1 MKLSTRKLFCS
12 NSNCQ
17 RKIFTQRLPK
27 IAAPWA
33 RRTERLNIQLTKV
46 GLATGGLPGSR
57 LTQHLGV
64 TISRQTLL
72 RLVMKMP
79 DTSHPVPRVLGVDD
93 WAYRKRHTYGTILV
107 DLEAR
112 QPIDLLSDRTAQTLA
127 EWLKEHPGVEIISR
141 DRAKAYQEGASQG
154 CPEAIQVADRF
165 HLLENLNN
173 PLEIVLNE
181 HSKALKNVE
190 AIVNAEII
198 SKEKAIIA
206 EPVPPPPPA
215 KATIERADIN
225 RSKRLE
231 QYEQVHALN
240 QQGWTKIA
248 IANKL
253 GISSR
258 KVFRFLQEI
267 TFPERKGRSDRGA
280 SLLSPYEK
288 YLLER
293 WNEGCHNGTKLCQ
306 EITEQGYQGRYG
318 TVAAYIG
325 RLRSAQKSQQDK
337 TKTNQSEVKVFE
349 PKKSLLTLRRTAKL
363 ILRKASQQSESD
375 QTVISLLK
383 QQHPQL
389 NTAIELIQQF
399 ADLVRNHQPEELEE
413 WYEKASSCEI
423 KALKSFARG
432 IKEDWEAV
440 KNGMTYQWSN
450 GQVEGQ
456 VNRLKM
462 LKRQMYG
469 RASHELLKK
478 RFLCPV

>member
-1 MKLSTRKLFCS
+1 M
-12 NSNCQ
+12 
-17 RKIFTQRLPK
+17 PK

-33 RRTERLNIQLTKV
+33 RRTERLNTQLTKIC
-46 GLATGGLPGSR
+46 LAQGGLPGSR

-64 TISRQTLL
+64 KISRQTLL
-72 RLVMKMP
+72 RLGMKMP
-79 DTSHPVPRVLGVDD
+79 LPSYPVPRVLGVDD
-93 WAYRKRHTYGTILV
+93 WAYRKRHSYGTILV
-107 DLEAR
+107 DLETR
-112 QPIDLLSDRTAQTLA
+112 QPIDLLPDRTAETLA
-127 EWLKEHPGVEIISR
+127 KWLKEHPGVEIISR

-173 PLEIVLNE
+173 PTETILNE

-198 SKEKAIIA
+198 SKEEAIVA
-206 EPVPPPPPA
+206 QPVPPPPPA

-225 RSKRLE
+225 RSQRLE

-253 GISSR
+253 GISTR
-258 KVFRFLQEI
+258 KVFRFLKEA
-267 TFPERKGRSDRGA
+267 TFPERKGRSDRGV
-280 SLLSPYEK
+280 SLLSPYKK

-306 EITEQGYQGRYG
+306 EITERGYQGRYG
-318 TVAAYIG
+318 TVAAYIS
-325 RLRSAQKSQQDK
+325 RLRSAQKLQQEK

-349 PKKSLLTLRRTAKL
+349 PTKSLLTLRRTAKL
-363 ILRKASQQSESD
+363 ILKKVSQQSESD
-375 QTVISLLK
+375 KTVISLLK

-389 NTAIELIQQF
+389 NTAIELIQKF
-399 ADLVRNHQPEELEE
+399 ADLVRNHQPEGLEE
-413 WYEKASSCEI
+413 WYEKATSCEI

-456 VNRLKM
+456 VNRLKI